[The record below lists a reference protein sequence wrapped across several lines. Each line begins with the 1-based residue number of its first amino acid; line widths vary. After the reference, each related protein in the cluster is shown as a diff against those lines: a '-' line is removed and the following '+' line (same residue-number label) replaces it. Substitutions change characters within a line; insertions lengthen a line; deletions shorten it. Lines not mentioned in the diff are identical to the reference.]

1 MKTVT
6 VTRTVTRKQDIQ
18 VPLNEV
24 KHTEIIGMSMP
35 QLRQYASAMRMLMKD
50 TFNTGSDLTEHP
62 QQDID
67 NRKEVDEILKN
78 VVWWEQENPEP
89 DSTRGLGV
97 KRGKT
102 SKYHLIYL
110 SDKKGI
116 WTAAIKDKK
125 QSAYLG
131 SYDNEREAALVVDA
145 YLDNKNDI
153 KRPRNRDEFPEIM
166 ELYKIQ
172 QENNK

>member
-6 VTRTVTRKQDIQ
+6 VMRTVTRKQEVQ

-24 KHTEIIGMSMP
+24 KHLELMGMSHA
-35 QLRQYASAMRMLMKD
+35 QLRSYASAMRMLMKD
-50 TFNTGSDLTEHP
+50 TLNTGSDLTEHP

-78 VVWWEQENPEP
+78 VVWWEDNPEP

-102 SKYHLIYL
+102 SKYHLVYL

-116 WTAAIKDKK
+116 WTAAVKDKR

-131 SYDNEREAALVVDA
+131 TYDNELEAALVVDA
-145 YLDNKNDI
+145 YLDSKNDNE
-153 KRPRNRDEFPEIM
+153 RPRNRDEFPEIM
-166 ELYKIQ
+166 ELYKQ